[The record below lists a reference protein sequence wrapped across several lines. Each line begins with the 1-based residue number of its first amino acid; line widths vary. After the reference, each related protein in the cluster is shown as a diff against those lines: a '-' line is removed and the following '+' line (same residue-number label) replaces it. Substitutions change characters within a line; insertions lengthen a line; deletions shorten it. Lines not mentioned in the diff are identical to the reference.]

1 MKEECCDL
9 LCQRLLKGPKVEEQK
24 FCPGRE
30 SSIDRLQCVEEP
42 FLLNGLAYR
51 QTGDQPISIYI
62 QMCGCACI
70 CVCMCYI
77 TCVYYVI
84 IIRIA
89 FMTSSYGPAP
99 KLQIP
104 PPKITDLG
112 RAPPQPQKVSGEP
125 CLLIYSLT
133 R

>member
-1 MKEECCDL
+1 ML
-9 LCQRLLKGPKVEEQK
+9 LY
-24 FCPGRE
+24 
-30 SSIDRLQCVEEP
+30 IDIHVPHYMYIDVYNLYPFIYNIHERVCHNVCIYVCVCVSVW
-42 FLLNGLAYR
+42 LCVSLCVCVN
-51 QTGDQPISIYI
+51 
-62 QMCGCACI
+62 
-70 CVCMCYI
+70 VCMC
-77 TCVYYVI
+77 VYLFVYVLYYMCLLLI
-84 IIRIA
+84 IIRIAFMA